1 MVLPEEGRCKDI
13 MPQPSRV
20 TVLVVLLLS
29 LGMAYYHLFLLRPSI
44 LAHEASLGLGNGFY
58 FGADLYPLWLTSRQ
72 VLLQRQ
78 APYSPEMTRQIQTG
92 LFGRPLDP
100 RNRGDRPVNYR
111 TFAYPAYTLLFL
123 APLVRLPFEYV
134 RLCAA
139 VVLAG
144 AVVGS
149 VFLWVQAV
157 GLKLS
162 TGRTLLVVLLALANY
177 YVLEG
182 LYAEQMGL
190 LVGLLL
196 AGAVVATRSEKLRCA
211 GVLLALATIK
221 PQMCVLLTAGI
232 LLWTVSRWK
241 ERRSLTI
248 SFLSSIVLL
257 GLVGEWLH
265 GGWFREWQE
274 VVRGYRGYA
283 SLPLTELVFGVWFG
297 LLLSSVLW
305 AATLAL
311 WWRFRQSEP
320 RSLHLVFV
328 AAITLAVTAVSVLP
342 GQAFHDHVIVMP
354 GVLLL
359 AASWRKALARSYPM
373 KIALVLTGS
382 LLLWQWVTAL
392 VVALSAF
399 VASEARIRGSVF
411 ALHLPLQTVI
421 LFPFALLATL
431 WFAGAY
437 LAEPLGET
445 GR

>member
-1 MVLPEEGRCKDI
+1 
-13 MPQPSRV
+13 
-20 TVLVVLLLS
+20 
-29 LGMAYYHLFLLRPSI
+29 
-44 LAHEASLGLGNGFY
+44 
-58 FGADLYPLWLTSRQ
+58 
-72 VLLQRQ
+72 
-78 APYSPEMTRQIQTG
+78 
-92 LFGRPLDP
+92 
-100 RNRGDRPVNYR
+100 
-111 TFAYPAYTLLFL
+111 
-123 APLVRLPFEYV
+123 
-134 RLCAA
+134 
-139 VVLAG
+139 
-144 AVVGS
+144 
-149 VFLWVQAV
+149 
-157 GLKLS
+157 
-162 TGRTLLVVLLALANY
+162 
-177 YVLEG
+177 
-182 LYAEQMGL
+182 MGL

-196 AGAVVATRSEKLRCA
+196 AGAVVAIRNEKLRCA
-211 GVLLALATIK
+211 GVLLALSTIK

-241 ERRSLTI
+241 ERRALTI

-283 SLPLTELVFGVWFG
+283 SVPLTELVFGVWFG

-342 GQAFHDHVIVMP
+342 GQAFYDHVIVMP

-359 AASWRKALARSYPM
+359 AASWRKALAHSYPM
-373 KIALVLTGS
+373 KIALVFTGS

-399 VASEARIRGSVF
+399 VASVARIRGSVF

-431 WFAGAY
+431 WFARAY
-437 LAEPLGET
+437 LAEPLGKT